1 LKEPP
6 LKPNLAPA
14 QKLISHLLVRDVIT
28 GALSLQMVAIG
39 ERGLFLFV
47 FLLFYLFFYYN
58 NFFLFIRTSKRLKIL
73 GCPLK
78 KGAFHSSTDRY
89 IHKN

>member
-1 LKEPP
+1 VNARQAACLTTYILAGKTVLLEVGQEALQQSLKEPP

-39 ERGLFLFV
+39 ERGY
-47 FLLFYLFFYYN
+47 FLLLFFY
-58 NFFLFIRTSKRLKIL
+58 
-73 GCPLK
+73 
-78 KGAFHSSTDRY
+78 
-89 IHKN
+89 